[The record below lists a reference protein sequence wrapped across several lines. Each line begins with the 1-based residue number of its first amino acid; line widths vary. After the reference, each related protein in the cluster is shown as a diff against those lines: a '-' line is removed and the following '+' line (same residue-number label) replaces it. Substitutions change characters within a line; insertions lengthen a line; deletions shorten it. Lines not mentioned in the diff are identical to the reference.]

1 MTQAYSAPVRMA
13 LYPIALCNL
22 ENQRVVV
29 IGGGVVAT
37 RKVRGLLAVQAQ
49 VVVVSPTASD
59 DIRGWATAGQLT
71 WHPRPFAP
79 ADLAGALLVFAAT
92 NDRVVNAQVT
102 AVAQAQNSLCNVADV
117 AEEGDFVCPAV
128 IRHDE
133 LVIGINTTQKNP
145 RRAVQVRQ
153 EVQQWLQQ
161 S

>member
-37 RKVRGLLAVQAQ
+37 RKVRGLLAVRPRLT
-49 VVVVSPTASD
+49 VISPTASD
-59 DIRGWATAGQLT
+59 EIQRWAADGQLV
-71 WHPRPFAP
+71 WLPRPFA
-79 ADLAGALLVFAAT
+79 DDDVRDALLVFAAT
-92 NDRVVNAQVT
+92 NHRAVNARVT
-102 AVAQAQNSLCNVADV
+102 AVAQTQNTLCNVADV

-128 IRHDE
+128 IRHEE
-133 LVIGINTTQKNP
+133 LVIGLNTTQKNP
-145 RRAVQVRQ
+145 RRAVQIRN
-153 EVQQWLQQ
+153 EVKQWLQQ